1 MLVYSFEV
9 NGDSDASTPGTED
22 TGSFTVIRVYHTDEA
37 FTVTGRHNHDPRTPT
52 FPELKMLYP
61 RKFHLPRGWEIE
73 TGALLAIA
81 CGIAALIALAILWC
95 IGMFIA
101 YLVSKLLGLFHR
113 HPTLPPNSGPAVPMI
128 IHGPPA
134 ASPALNL
141 DGVDPPPG
149 LVIGDGRDATAIEY
163 FQLAPWINNLPQ
175 LAEDGVLSTSGV
187 SPLLA
192 EVPQAGAGAI
202 NSDSSVP
209 QSKPI
214 PEPAPPVPL
223 ASHAEG
229 SQISNPRQLTEDGA
243 LLASE
248 VSPLLAEHEAGT
260 SNSKSFAQQSQPVP
274 ETPAEGSNVAK
285 ETLYGDGSDGPTHPT

>member
-1 MLVYSFEV
+1 
-9 NGDSDASTPGTED
+9 
-22 TGSFTVIRVYHTDEA
+22 
-37 FTVTGRHNHDPRTPT
+37 
-52 FPELKMLYP
+52 
-61 RKFHLPRGWEIE
+61 
-73 TGALLAIA
+73 
-81 CGIAALIALAILWC
+81 
-95 IGMFIA
+95 MFIA

-128 IHGPPA
+128 IHGPSA
-134 ASPALNL
+134 ASQALNL

-149 LVIGDGRDATAIEY
+149 LVIGDGSDATATEY
-163 FQLAPWINNLPQ
+163 FPLAPWINNLPQ

-192 EVPQAGAGAI
+192 EEPQTGAGAI
-202 NSDSSVP
+202 NSDFSVP
-209 QSKPI
+209 QSKPT

-229 SQISNPRQLTEDGA
+229 SRIFKPRQLPEDSA
-243 LLASE
+243 LSASE
-248 VSPLLAEHEAGT
+248 VSPLLAEHEAST
-260 SNSKSFAQQSQPVP
+260 SDSNSFAQQSQPVP